1 MIKLVKFKANQVL
14 IEMRIGGNMKI
25 TTAALTLKYLEEE
38 GVEYIFGVPGTTM
51 VPFYAAVNKQKAI
64 KPILAKHEEG
74 AAFMAD
80 GYARVSG
87 KLGVCYSTSGPGV
100 TNLVSGVA
108 TAYMDN
114 VPLW

>member
-1 MIKLVKFKANQVL
+1 MIQSHLLVPLF
-14 IEMRIGGNMKI
+14 
-25 TTAALTLKYLEEE
+25 AALNEQT
-38 GVEYIFGVPGTTM
+38 
-51 VPFYAAVNKQKAI
+51 AI
-64 KPILAKHEEG
+64 KPILSKHEEG

-100 TNLVSGVA
+100 TNLITGVA

-114 VPLW
+114 VPVLVITGQVRSSAGWQIFSST